1 MNQTLKQ
8 DIETLVRLQEI
19 ESEIYRLQSV
29 IQKVEKEKIVL
40 AARLKE
46 FETALSAYRL
56 ELAEIQQK
64 CDDAEQEIRTV
75 DDRIIKSNETLRMV
89 KTNKEYQVL
98 LREVDDNKK
107 RKDALENQLLEFYD
121 QKETAEIRVRES
133 EQQFLQLAEQ
143 IKSEQ
148 AEIDKKTVDDRELLE
163 ESLAQQKKIGQDLD
177 PSLMTRFRKIS
188 RMNQGQAVA
197 QVRNESCMGCFM
209 NVPPQLCIEVQ
220 RGNQLISCPQCSRI
234 LYHVNDD
241 PMSGE

>member
-8 DIETLVRLQEI
+8 DIETLVRLQQI

-29 IQKVEKEKIVL
+29 IQKVEKEKQVL
-40 AARLKE
+40 ASRRKE
-46 FETALSAYRL
+46 FESALNANKL
-56 ELAEIQQK
+56 ELEEIQQK
-64 CDDAEQEIRTV
+64 CNDAEQEIKTV

-121 QKETAEIRVRES
+121 QKEAAQIRVEES

-143 IKSEQ
+143 IKAEQ

-177 PSLMTRFRKIS
+177 PSLMTRFRKVS

-241 PMSGE
+241 PLSGE